1 MIPAFCEGFA
11 PVFDDKSRVLILGS
25 FPSVKSRAVGFY
37 YGNPQNK
44 FWRTLEAFFHEE
56 PPKDTEGRR
65 AYVLKHGVALWDVVL
80 SCTIAGSSDASIER
94 ETVAD
99 VASLVKG
106 SGICRILCN
115 GATAYRLFA
124 EHFLVRH
131 TFSSAPERASSP
143 PAPENPSE
151 SASNH
156 GSTQKRGLAG
166 DVEGSF
172 LAMGTSSGKCL

>member
-11 PVFDDKSRVLILGS
+11 PVFDEKSRVLILGS

-44 FWRTLEAFFHEE
+44 FWRTLGAFFHEE
-56 PPKDTEGRR
+56 PPKEADGRR

-115 GATAYRLFA
+115 GTTAYRLFA
-124 EHFLVRH
+124 EHFPELVPIAKKLPSTSPANPR
-131 TFSSAPERASSP
+131 FCPEPWIEALR
-143 PAPENPSE
+143 
-151 SASNH
+151 
-156 GSTQKRGLAG
+156 
-166 DVEGSF
+166 EGF
-172 LAMGTSSGKCL
+172 AEGTVGADEARSGHEEMI

>member
-11 PVFDDKSRVLILGS
+11 PVFDEKSRVLILGS

-44 FWRTLEAFFHEE
+44 FWRTLEAFFGEAV
-56 PPKDTEGRR
+56 PKDADGRR

-115 GATAYRLFA
+115 GTTAYRLFA
-124 EHFLVRH
+124 EHFPELVPMA
-131 TFSSAPERASSP
+131 TKLPSSFPAIPRFCPEPWIVSLR
-143 PAPENPSE
+143 
-151 SASNH
+151 
-156 GSTQKRGLAG
+156 
-166 DVEGSF
+166 EGF
-172 LAMGTSSGKCL
+172 AEGAVGADEARSGHEEMI

>member
-11 PVFDDKSRVLILGS
+11 PVFDEKSRVLILGS

-44 FWRTLEAFFHEE
+44 FWRTLGAFFHEE
-56 PPKDTEGRR
+56 PPKDADGRR

-115 GATAYRLFA
+115 GTTAYRLFA
-124 EHFLVRH
+124 EHFPELVPIAKKLPSTSPANPRFSAAAWH
-131 TFSSAPERASSP
+131 TALQKAFEEK
-143 PAPENPSE
+143 EN
-151 SASNH
+151 AYI
-156 GSTQKRGLAG
+156 R
-166 DVEGSF
+166 
-172 LAMGTSSGKCL
+172 

>member
-11 PVFDDKSRVLILGS
+11 PVFDEKSRVLILGS

-44 FWRTLEAFFHEE
+44 FWRTLEAFFGEAV
-56 PPKDTEGRR
+56 PKDAGGRR

-106 SGICRILCN
+106 SGIRRILCN
-115 GATAYRLFA
+115 GTTAYRLFA
-124 EHFLVRH
+124 EHFPEFVPFAKKLPSTSPANPRFCREPWIEALREA
-131 TFSSAPERASSP
+131 FSEG
-143 PAPENPSE
+143 E
-151 SASNH
+151 
-156 GSTQKRGLAG
+156 AG
-166 DVEGSF
+166 ADK
-172 LAMGTSSGKCL
+172 ARSGA